1 MGLDQ
6 TIPNMEEGYVSRNPS
21 FRRDGFRQY
30 EASAKTAQ
38 REVAILPFAEMG
50 LDWQTKLVTG

>member
-50 LDWQTKLVTG
+50 LD